1 MDVVL
6 SSLKVHI
13 KNVNVQSN
21 YKYNDKLNITLPLPI
36 RLLFIIDI
44 GSANM

>member
-21 YKYNDKLNITLPLPI
+21 YKYNDKVTITLPLLI

-44 GSANM
+44 GSANI